1 MTPSQDIVD
10 GLVKALEG
18 MLLYVDEPADTD
30 SPLQMAKEIDRIEF
44 ARAALAAYRASLQN
58 DGWNEWKGGECP
70 VEKNARVE
78 YRLRFS
84 PSKSLKAHANVL
96 DWGHADIGSD
106 LAKYD
111 IIAWRLAK

>member
-1 MTPSQDIVD
+1 MSTATPSQDIID

-44 ARAALAAYRASLQN
+44 ARAALSAYRASIQN

-70 VEKNARVE
+70 V
-78 YRLRFS
+78 
-84 PSKSLKAHANVL
+84 
-96 DWGHADIGSD
+96 ADGVKFDVKTRDGRIWRSQDSALWDHFGEP
-106 LAKYD
+106 YD